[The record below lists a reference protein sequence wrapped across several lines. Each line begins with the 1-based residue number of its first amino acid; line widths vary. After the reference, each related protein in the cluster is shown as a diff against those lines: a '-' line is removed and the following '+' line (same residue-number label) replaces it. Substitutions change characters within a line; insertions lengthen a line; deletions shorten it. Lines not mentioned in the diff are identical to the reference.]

1 VGSGI
6 NADFDPKIV
15 AEFVNASPPSSLT
28 GFLLGIVPSTFLEP
42 FIKGET
48 LQVLFIA
55 VLFALALSYERERTK
70 PLLDLL
76 ERISVGLFGMV
87 RVIMYFAP
95 IGAFGAVALQS
106 PSMGSERSLI

>member
-1 VGSGI
+1 MAVGNLWPMGSGI
-6 NADFDPKIV
+6 NADPQAFDPKIV

-70 PLLDLL
+70 LLLDCSREFGSACSAWAESSCILL
-76 ERISVGLFGMV
+76 RS
-87 RVIMYFAP
+87 AP
-95 IGAFGAVALQS
+95 LG
-106 PSMGSERSLI
+106 R